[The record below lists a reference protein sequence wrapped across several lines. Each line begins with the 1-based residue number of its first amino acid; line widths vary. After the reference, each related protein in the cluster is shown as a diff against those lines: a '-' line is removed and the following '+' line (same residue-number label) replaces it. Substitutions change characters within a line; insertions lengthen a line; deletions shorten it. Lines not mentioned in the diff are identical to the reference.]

1 MFFTYAEK
9 QGNVFFDGWQMR
21 QIAFDTLRRH
31 LYYSSCVSPEKIA
44 YPNANDNPLPT
55 VGASD
60 GSEDWEDATPSLGTT
75 VDNPAV
81 SHLIMRPP
89 VTPLNQQRHFDFA
102 PPPPNNPDDVQ
113 WRKKIKVD
121 MIVPVGKEHA
131 FMLDDT
137 HLREMDLFQIEIHG
151 EVRPM
156 ASGETPS
163 PGPLLCP
170 STGLSGLPDRC
181 TVENDEFIRD
191 PFFLR
196 ELYEALRYQFTN
208 LRMERERA
216 ELASG
221 HAVAPANARRT
232 QTLESPRT
240 KSGAIYR
247 GSRIKIVLRMR
258 TDYEFR
264 RFSYVVQTVL
274 GYDKLTARPY
284 RGLPP
289 YDPRNGLIFA
299 MIPMCVWH
307 TFKLLEKTVFY
318 SFLRGDVVGRNA
330 SNELYVALRGAYLCI
345 THDSVLVMR
354 DTGNIPR
361 WIKLQEVREFY
372 YNVTSSRP
380 FVAFLSDPGAP
391 DIIFIPQPPIFGPD
405 AVRCFSPSL
414 EVLRLRHVIHE
425 TCFASLETRRVIDI
439 DVAEVSV
446 RSFVERYEREM
457 RRNLDLDPARGYAGV
472 LSCPL
477 PKEQLAQVWR
487 EVQGIYATR
496 DPNLVSRAAI
506 PLYQNN
512 TNDTALT
519 ADQLQ
524 TLSRRLARERA
535 SRDDIVG
542 LSYEEAQRI
551 QAPARRNSRLHH
563 RHHPASS
570 RQGEST
576 GAQPTG
582 GATSTHG
589 NLNPSPNGGTAISQ
603 RDETLP
609 AGSDHLRSSSA
620 ATLADLG
627 RAHTQHGAGYEAS
640 FNDAAAG
647 SPLGTWGAPD
657 LTSPRRPV
665 APSAVLPNTMSS
677 STVATTDAAE
687 ATLRPAD
694 ATGRS
699 LSGVGASP
707 RGGGDTFTHADTG
720 RAQLPS
726 YRLET
731 PQLSSSIGRAAAGIG
746 ASSLMGASPGMV
758 TASLSSSQFGGNSV
772 QYQMPGARYL
782 SADEIAG
789 AGSCV
794 VVEHHTILNE
804 TPLVTEGAVDAFLT
818 ITEPSVA
825 DIVNR
830 SISAMQATPQPPKK
844 RPNSTEWLEE
854 THRGS
859 GGKAALEPLSPP
871 TVRCEMPSSHRMIN
885 GDSSVET

>member
-1 MFFTYAEK
+1 MFYTYAEK

-31 LYYSSCVSPEKIA
+31 FYYSSCVSPEKIA

-75 VDNPAV
+75 FDNPAV
-81 SHLIMRPP
+81 SQLIMRPP
-89 VTPLNQQRHFDFA
+89 VTPLSQQRHFNNA

-131 FMLDDT
+131 FMLNDT
-137 HLREMDLFQIEIHG
+137 HLKEMDLFQVEIHG

-170 STGLSGLPDRC
+170 SAGLSGLPDRC

-196 ELYEALRYQFTN
+196 ELYEALRYQFSN

-221 HAVAPANARRT
+221 HSVASTTARRT

-240 KSGAIYR
+240 KNGTVYR

-274 GYDKLTARPY
+274 GYDKLTARPF

-307 TFKLLEKTVFY
+307 TFKLLDKTVFY

-330 SNELYVALRGAYLCI
+330 NGELHVTLRGAYLCI

-405 AVRCFSPSL
+405 AIRRFSPSL

-425 TCFASLETRRVIDI
+425 TCFASLEIRRVIDI
-439 DVAEVSV
+439 DIAEVSV
-446 RSFVERYEREM
+446 RSFVERYERETQ
-457 RRNLDLDPARGYAGV
+457 RNLDLDPARGYAGV

-496 DPNLVSRAAI
+496 DPNVISRAAI

-519 ADQLQ
+519 RDQLE

-551 QAPARRNSRLHH
+551 QAPARRNSRLRN
-563 RHHPASS
+563 RHPLAPPH
-570 RQGEST
+570 QGETASAQST
-576 GAQPTG
+576 GEV
-582 GATSTHG
+582 TSTHP
-589 NLNPSPNGGTAISQ
+589 NPSPNLHPTISQ

-609 AGSDHLRSSSA
+609 AASGHLRSSHT

-627 RAHTQHGAGYEAS
+627 RTHDQSGAGHEAS
-640 FNDAAAG
+640 FLDVAAG
-647 SPLGTWGAPD
+647 SPLDSSGSPTRTPPMAPMVPSAVP
-657 LTSPRRPV
+657 LTTSSSVAAATTNAAETAPHSCDAAGSSLAGVV
-665 APSAVLPNTMSS
+665 APSS
-677 STVATTDAAE
+677 
-687 ATLRPAD
+687 
-694 ATGRS
+694 
-699 LSGVGASP
+699 
-707 RGGGDTFTHADTG
+707 GGGDTFTHANAG
-720 RAQLPS
+720 RTTLPS

-731 PQLSSSIGRAAAGIG
+731 PQLSSSVGGGAAGFG
-746 ASSLMGASPGMV
+746 PSSPMGASPGMM
-758 TASLSSSQFGGNSV
+758 TSSFASSQFGGNSV

-782 SADEIAG
+782 SVDEVADAG
-789 AGSCV
+789 YSVAV
-794 VVEHHTILNE
+794 DHHTILSE
-804 TPLVTEGAVDAFLT
+804 TPLHTEGSVEAFLT
-818 ITEPSVA
+818 MTELNVS

-830 SISAMQATPQPPKK
+830 SISAMQATTQPPKK
-844 RPNSTEWLEE
+844 RPSSAGLWEE
-854 THRGS
+854 TCRGS
-859 GGKAALEPLSPP
+859 GGKSVSASISPS
-871 TVRCEMPSSHRMIN
+871 TARCERSSSQRMIS